1 MSDVSSAVDKRERSQ
16 QQLPGHITRAPRGFG
31 TWLAIWNEPI
41 KRSNWRRRW
50 VISDFDMMFLRIA
63 TSGLL
68 SGDDGAQCVLFHL
81 AEVTMFRRNLWIS
94 SYPPQHQ
101 RENWKFRPGNAWAIF
116 ARTDTGYLYECSA
129 AVKPPKSSKRHPTV
143 DPGTKRATDRWL
155 RVHSRVRAGTTP
167 TRCALCTPFIRRLDT
182 GTVPHPIKRQG
193 SSDFATWG
201 SRRARSVRE
210 ADGWLDLER
219 IIEIAG

>member
-68 SGDDGAQCVLFHL
+68 TPTCQVGL
-81 AEVTMFRRNLWIS
+81 TMGGVHGHFCEWVMVHNSRASRTS

-167 TRCALCTPFIRRLDT
+167 TRCALCTPYAMYSCWEYSNMQQLHST
-182 GTVPHPIKRQG
+182 AGHWNG
-193 SSDFATWG
+193 S
-201 SRRARSVRE
+201 V
-210 ADGWLDLER
+210 
-219 IIEIAG
+219 AGLSLQVMR